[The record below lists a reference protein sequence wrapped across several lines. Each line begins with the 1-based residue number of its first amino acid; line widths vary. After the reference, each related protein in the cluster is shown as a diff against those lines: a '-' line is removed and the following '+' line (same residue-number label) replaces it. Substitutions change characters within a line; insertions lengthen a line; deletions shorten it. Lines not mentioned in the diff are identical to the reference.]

1 MRVFVVFTMAQ
12 LPNLARLSLTVTT
25 APLPTKGEMVYDE
38 DEWYDNAL
46 ADEERE
52 PPRRRHKPGNAPPGK
67 PPPPSPP
74 PVSVT
79 PTHTGPTI
87 PPGTPF
93 QDVDW
98 RAIVRELK
106 ERAPL
111 PSERDGIKSFAFTV
125 HAQEFAG
132 GRVWEMKMRL
142 QRGPCSYGSAM
153 CVFLIIEPVGA
164 PDFAKRCVEIVLE
177 DDRRRRSVPPIFEVE
192 SLFYDIPKGDYTA
205 LCRKEMLRPEDWGDS
220 NAHLGQGAVLL
231 QLMDTLA
238 PLLDTRRLKLIDG
251 SRFAPDSSRGNP
263 DVFSEDM
270 SLTAALVLLRGYGYY
285 EARGWFP
292 TYLVQASL
300 SNNNFFRPEL
310 SNPQRMIDHAHADLL
325 WTEVVMTTPT
335 KHLYQAIVDFPD
347 TLAARWGDWSPFSLE
362 DGLSEQFKKYLY
374 GKEACQRHA
383 NRATIGYI
391 IEMLDWCKRDETDN
405 GDPRNRVSGRWM
417 DEFDELSIRDI
428 RRVTMAKVAEMNDA
442 RFMLSRFDEVEQEQ
456 LRVVDFIDDFLKT
469 VWSRYIEE
477 PGESERP
484 YPEEFLQKVIFSGDA
499 LERDNPPHR
508 SLKIVIEN
516 GSPKVVFVDNRDDF
530 TCENTDSA
538 EKRRQQQPFQPVYR
552 TPLSSA

>member
-1 MRVFVVFTMAQ
+1 MAQ

-25 APLPTKGEMVYDE
+25 APTDAGMLYDE
-38 DEWYDNAL
+38 DDWYDDAVV
-46 ADEERE
+46 DEE
-52 PPRRRHKPGNAPPGK
+52 PPRRRQKPGNAPPGK

-74 PVSVT
+74 PGGGT
-79 PTHTGPTI
+79 PTHAGPTI

-106 ERAPL
+106 QRAPL
-111 PSERDGIKSFAFTV
+111 SSERDGIKSFAFTV

-132 GRVWEMKMRL
+132 GHVWEIKMRL
-142 QRGPCSYGSAM
+142 QRGPCTNGGSL
-153 CVFLIIEPVGA
+153 CVSLIIEPMSA
-164 PDFAKRCVEIVLE
+164 PAFGKRCVEIVLD
-177 DDRRRRSVPPIFEVE
+177 DDRMRAVPPVFEVE
-192 SLFYDIPKGDYTA
+192 SLFYDIPEGDYTA
-205 LCRKEMLRPEDWGDS
+205 LCRKEMLRPEDWSDP
-220 NAHLGQGAVLL
+220 NAHLGQGAVIL
-231 QLMDTLA
+231 QLADTLA

-263 DVFSEDM
+263 DVFAENM
-270 SLTAALVLLRGYGYY
+270 SLTAALALLRGYGYY
-285 EARGWFP
+285 EARGWFS

-335 KHLYQAIVDFPD
+335 RGLYQAIVDFPD
-347 TLAARWGDWSPFSLE
+347 TLAARWSDWSPFSLE
-362 DGLSEQFKKYLY
+362 DGLSEQFRRHLY
-374 GKEACQRHA
+374 SKEACKRYA
-383 NRATIGYI
+383 DVAKYEYI

-405 GDPRNRVSGRWM
+405 GIVRDRMSGRWM

-428 RRVTMAKVAEMNDA
+428 RRVTMAKVAEMEA
-442 RFMLSRFDEVEQEQ
+442 AYFMLYRFDEVPQEQE
-456 LRVVDFIDDFLKT
+456 RVVEFIDTFLKK
-469 VWSRYIEE
+469 VWSRWVEE
-477 PGESERP
+477 PGVDGKP
-484 YPEEFLQKVIFSGDA
+484 YPEDFLEKVIFSGDA

-508 SLKIVIEN
+508 SLKIVTEN

-530 TCENTDSA
+530 TCENTDSV
-538 EKRRQQQPFQPVYR
+538 EQRRQQQPFQPVYR
-552 TPLSSA
+552 TPPSSA